1 MSFQE
6 NVSLKQ
12 YSHYKIGGP
21 ARYFFAPK
29 TAVELVEA
37 LKKAKAENLRLFIL
51 GSGTN
56 LLIDDKGF
64 DGLVL
69 KPETGGL
76 QREGNF
82 VRVGAGVAVSDFL
95 NFLIAESLSGFEW
108 AGGLPGTIGGAIRG
122 NAGAFGGETKDLVKD
137 VISVDVQMP
146 DSGLIKRNR
155 AGCEFGYRNSVFKIN
170 NGREIV
176 VEAVFELQPGNA
188 EEIKKAIDEKIKYRH
203 ERQPLEFPNIGSIF
217 KNVDVRQATPEVE
230 AACKHVIKT
239 DPFPVIPTAHLIAE
253 AGLKGK
259 QIGQAM
265 ISEKHPN
272 FIVNLGGATSADV
285 KQLIALV
292 KSSVKEKFGI
302 QLEEEVIYVGDSK

>member
-1 MSFQE
+1 MQFQE
-6 NVSLKQ
+6 NVSLKE
-12 YSHYKIGGP
+12 YSHYKIGGL

-29 TAVELVEA
+29 TAEELVEA
-37 LKKAKAENLRLFIL
+37 LKKAKADNLRVFIL

-69 KPETGGL
+69 KPEISGFT
-76 QREGNF
+76 REGNL
-82 VRVGAGVAVSDFL
+82 VRVGAGASVAELL
-95 NFLIAESLSGFEW
+95 NYLVTQSLSGFEW
-108 AGGLPGTIGGAIRG
+108 AGGLPGTIGGAVRG
-122 NAGAFGGETKDLVKD
+122 NAGAFGGETKDLVKE
-137 VISVDVQMP
+137 VISVDTQMP

-176 VEAVFELQPGNA
+176 VEAVFELKPGNA

-203 ERQPLEFPNIGSIF
+203 DRQPLEFPNIGSIF
-217 KNVDVRQATPEVE
+217 KNTDLKLVPEKYQKE
-230 AACKHVIKT
+230 WAAVIKT
-239 DPFPVIPTAHLIAE
+239 DPFPVMPTAHIITE
-253 AGLKGK
+253 AGLKNR

-265 ISEKHPN
+265 VSPKHPN

-302 QLEEEVIYVGDSK
+302 QLEEEVIYVQ